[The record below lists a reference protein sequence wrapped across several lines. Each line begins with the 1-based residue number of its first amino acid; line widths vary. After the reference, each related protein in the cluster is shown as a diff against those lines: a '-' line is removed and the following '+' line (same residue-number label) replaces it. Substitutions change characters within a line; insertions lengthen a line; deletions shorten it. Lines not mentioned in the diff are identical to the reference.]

1 MPNLGP
7 TELILILVIVI
18 VIFGAGKL
26 ANLGG
31 ALGKGIKDFRG
42 AVKEGGTE
50 DEGAENE
57 AEAAEET
64 EVNSE
69 VGVKAAELADR
80 LISQEEQRE
89 RYRERRVPAEATNE
103 QGEGANEDEN
113 AR

>member
-50 DEGAENE
+50 DEGAETVQ
-57 AEAAEET
+57 AQASVEE
-64 EVNSE
+64 S
-69 VGVKAAELADR
+69 
-80 LISQEEQRE
+80 
-89 RYRERRVPAEATNE
+89 
-103 QGEGANEDEN
+103 
-113 AR
+113 